1 MTTTAKAKVKRH
13 PIRGAIFGLLLGI
26 GTAAL
31 LIMYAVIALG
41 TLTPIFVIVAGIV
54 VGILWGMFGPVKTT
68 RELPPSRLRTMPE
81 AKTAPGASQPPPA
94 PAEETE
100 SAGGSGEAEAK
111 GATEGGSQDSPS

>member
-81 AKTAPGASQPPPA
+81 AKTAPGASQRRSA
-94 PAEETE
+94 PADDTEGAEGDGEGETE
-100 SAGGSGEAEAK
+100 S
-111 GATEGGSQDSPS
+111 GSQDSPA